1 MMIHFLPHFVI
12 LITTNLFTVQ
22 CIVCEKNSRSN
33 DMVFKTVGEEK
44 RNLFLK
50 YFSFNKNIEND
61 RFRCYPYCYNS
72 FNLFSRSDAAEEK
85 LAQTSSYLQDCLSKQ
100 LFIEKHKVTG
110 QHVDIYTFQMILRFV
125 IKAFE
130 EESSLLLPEVYDRYK
145 LLLHK
150 NDLNIVIDS
159 DKDMS
164 KLLHFTQLIFNMLK
178 SVLGRALSCY
188 VPKKK
193 KLCCLIYRN
202 DADVLGSCHSLF
214 WANHCS
220 SNQIALMEKE
230 NLKLTNTISSL
241 ITDDLKN
248 RKHESLEHAAQIL
261 RNVIKLYVSDRIKTD
276 RLPDIDNFNCRD
288 EIFKIHPL
296 LWNLLFRFVD
306 KITIIMIMLP

>member
-1 MMIHFLPHFVI
+1 
-12 LITTNLFTVQ
+12 
-22 CIVCEKNSRSN
+22 
-33 DMVFKTVGEEK
+33 
-44 RNLFLK
+44 
-50 YFSFNKNIEND
+50 
-61 RFRCYPYCYNS
+61 
-72 FNLFSRSDAAEEK
+72 
-85 LAQTSSYLQDCLSKQ
+85 
-100 LFIEKHKVTG
+100 
-110 QHVDIYTFQMILRFV
+110 MILQFV
-125 IKAFE
+125 VVVFE
-130 EESSLLLPEVYDRYK
+130 EESSLLLPEGYDRYK

-178 SVLGRALSCY
+178 SVLGRALLCY

-193 KLCCLIYRN
+193 NLGRLIYRN

-214 WANHCS
+214 LANHRS

-230 NLKLTNTISSL
+230 NLKLTSKISSV
-241 ITDDLKN
+241 ITDDLKKN
-248 RKHESLEHAAQIL
+248 TKHESLEHAAQIL

-288 EIFKIHPL
+288 EIFKIHPF
-296 LWNLLFRFVD
+296 LWNFLFRFVD